1 MKIAVGCDHGGF
13 ELKNQLVEYLG
24 EKRYQVID
32 FGTYSKESCDY
43 PLIGEK
49 VALSVSK
56 GESGKGILICKSGIG
71 ICIVANKFPKVRAAM
86 VYNTETAKLSRQHN
100 DANIIV
106 LGAEFTPFEEAEQIL
121 DVWFNTE
128 FEGGRHKRRV
138 NQIIEIEKRLYK

>member
-13 ELKNQLVEYLG
+13 ELKNQLVEYL
-24 EKRYQVID
+24 EKKRCQVID

-56 GESGKGILICKSGIG
+56 GESGGGILICKSGIG

-86 VYNTETAKLSRQHN
+86 VYSVETAKLSRQHN
-100 DANIIV
+100 DVNIIV
-106 LGAEFTPFEEAEQIL
+106 LGAEFTPLKEAEQIL
-121 DVWFNTE
+121 DAWFNTE
-128 FEGGRHKRRV
+128 FEGGRHQRRV
-138 NQIIEIEKRLYK
+138 NQIIDIEKRLFK